1 MKAQKAKIK
10 EMKAQKAKMR
20 QMKTQKG
27 KMKGKEGRSLPG
39 GVWPH

>member
-39 GVWPH
+39 GLWPH